1 MLSSSGHGRSPTN
14 DRQRACRALER
25 KTMPSRQHSTVLY
38 IEDNAAN
45 RQLVEM
51 IIARRPGI
59 TLLTAENG
67 ASGLAI
73 AGERQPGLTR
83 LDLSLPD
90 MDGFEILARLKAD
103 PRTASIPVFALTG
116 SPLTRQSPDNP
127 TFEGILAKP
136 LDIHKFYDVIDHYLK
151 A

>member
-1 MLSSSGHGRSPTN
+1 MMING
-14 DRQRACRALER
+14 QMACRVLEHNV
-25 KTMPSRQHSTVLY
+25 MSSRQHSTVLY

-45 RQLVEM
+45 RLLVEM

-67 ASGLAI
+67 AGGLAI
-73 AGERQPGLTR
+73 ACERQPGLIL

-90 MDGFEILARLKAD
+90 MDGFEILARLKQD

-116 SPLTRQSPDNP
+116 NPRMRQNPGSPS
-127 TFEGILAKP
+127 FEGILAKP
-136 LDIHKFYDVIDHYLK
+136 IDIHTFYEVIDHYLK
-151 A
+151 P